1 MLTTLVLP
9 ALAACLL
16 APPCTCVVGP
26 PLSTQAAAEATR
38 DASSAVF
45 EGVVERIEFVE
56 DTVAPNS
63 SVTPTRAWRSADA
76 IATVRVRRLW
86 KGTLDRTVFVR
97 TSAQTTMCGASLLEG
112 RTYLIFGQSPAYSG
126 RGAATPVQ
134 RGDTV
139 FTSKCTWTTG
149 VGREMRSIIGLLGQP
164 VTSSAPGD

>member
-1 MLTTLVLP
+1 MLTTFVLP
-9 ALAACLL
+9 VFASCLL
-16 APPCTCVVGP
+16 APCSCVIGP
-26 PLSTQAAAEATR
+26 PLSTQTAAEAAR

-45 EGVVERIEFVE
+45 EGEVERIDFVE
-56 DTVAPNS
+56 DTVALDS
-63 SVTPTRAWRSADA
+63 SVTPARAWRSTDA

-134 RGDTV
+134 PGDTV
-139 FTSKCTWTTG
+139 FTSKCTPTTG
-149 VGREMRSIIGLLGQP
+149 VDREMQSIIGLLGQP
-164 VTSSAPGD
+164 VKSNTHED